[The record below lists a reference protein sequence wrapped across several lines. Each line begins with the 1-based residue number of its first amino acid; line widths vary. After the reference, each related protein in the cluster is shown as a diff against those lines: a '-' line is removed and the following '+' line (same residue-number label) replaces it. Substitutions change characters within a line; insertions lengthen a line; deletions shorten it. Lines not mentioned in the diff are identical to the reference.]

1 MKKSLIL
8 GYGITGKS
16 FEAYLSKRNIN
27 FDILDEQKG
36 FIPDNFTNTQSFFD
50 IYDSVY
56 ISPGINFKKLF
67 PEVALEQIN
76 FISDLDIFFK
86 KNSSFKIGI
95 TGTNGKS
102 SLAYYLEQLLNK
114 ASSAIALGNYGNAL
128 LDNLE
133 HTKKYS
139 VIEVSSFQLDK
150 MKENN
155 FDLTVITNI
164 QRDHIDYHGSFEAYR
179 ECKLKIC
186 RDGIKNLISD
196 DETDLSNLAFQVFE
210 YLEPK
215 ANLDSFELKDL
226 PHRLEEFRTGFIND
240 SKSTNLASLEYA
252 LKKID
257 FMGNLIMCGDP
268 AKESYSNYHIEGPQK
283 VLIFGRHA
291 REIKKLILHD
301 HKLVFETLDSLL
313 RYLLEEKVGGDVL
326 FSPGHPSG
334 EDFQNFE
341 IRGNYFKEKVNEY
354 FS

>member
-1 MKKSLIL
+1 M
-8 GYGITGKS
+8 
-16 FEAYLSKRNIN
+16 
-27 FDILDEQKG
+27 DEQKG
-36 FIPDNFTNTQSFFD
+36 FFLIILPTPKVFD

-252 LKKID
+252 LKK
-257 FMGNLIMCGDP
+257 
-268 AKESYSNYHIEGPQK
+268 
-283 VLIFGRHA
+283 
-291 REIKKLILHD
+291 
-301 HKLVFETLDSLL
+301 
-313 RYLLEEKVGGDVL
+313 
-326 FSPGHPSG
+326 
-334 EDFQNFE
+334 
-341 IRGNYFKEKVNEY
+341 
-354 FS
+354 